1 MPEYILTRLIV
12 AVRVSCLHL
21 NTMKTQKD
29 DPYIRVSDIL
39 LLSQNDRRFKFIQAN
54 SPVNPRRFDKP

>member
-12 AVRVSCLHL
+12 AVRVICLHL

-39 LLSQNDRRFKFIQAN
+39 LLSQNDRRFIQAN
-54 SPVNPRRFDKP
+54 SPVNPRRFYKP